1 LLLGAV
7 CVFVLLGKGDHEGV
21 HPIGRAGGADRVE
34 MAGLFSLTAKPL
46 VGISI
51 RQAYEEH
58 LPRQLA
64 VPVLPWQPYRIDGEQ
79 LASLAM
85 DLLEAKQE
93 LARLVNRRLV
103 VNDDV
108 DIMAWVTATIEAENQ
123 ARAVMRDVD
132 LRLDELGW

>member
-1 LLLGAV
+1 
-7 CVFVLLGKGDHEGV
+7 
-21 HPIGRAGGADRVE
+21 
-34 MAGLFSLTAKPL
+34 
-46 VGISI
+46 
-51 RQAYEEH
+51 
-58 LPRQLA
+58 
-64 VPVLPWQPYRIDGEQ
+64 
-79 LASLAM
+79 M

>member
-1 LLLGAV
+1 VA
-7 CVFVLLGKGDHEGV
+7 
-21 HPIGRAGGADRVE
+21 
-34 MAGLFSLTAKPL
+34 
-46 VGISI
+46 
-51 RQAYEEH
+51 
-58 LPRQLA
+58 
-64 VPVLPWQPYRIDGEQ
+64 VLPWQPYRIDDEQ